1 MAISSM
7 YSFLMHSTDGT
18 AYTKLVDIKDFSD
31 LSQPPEALDTTT
43 LTDYQRTHIL
53 GIQESD
59 NITFTCNYVK
69 ADFTTLAALENTE
82 GYYAVW
88 LGGTE
93 SGGTV
98 TPNGD
103 QGKFSFK
110 GYLTVTKSGAGVNE
124 VQNMVVTIAAS
135 TPVVLS

>member
-7 YSFLMHSTDGT
+7 YSFLMKSTDGT
-18 AYTKLVDIKDFSD
+18 TYTKLVDIKDFSD

-69 ADFTTLAALENTE
+69 ADYSTLAGLANTE
-82 GYYAVW
+82 TYFAVW
-88 LGGTE
+88 LGATE
-93 SGGTV
+93 AGGVV
-98 TPNGD
+98 TPTGTD
-103 QGKFSFK
+103 GKFSFK

-135 TPVVLS
+135 TPVTLS

>member
-7 YSFLMHSTDGT
+7 YTFLMKSTDGT
-18 AYTKLVDIKDFSD
+18 TYTKLVDIKDFSD

-69 ADFTTLAALENTE
+69 ADYSTLAGLANTE
-82 GYYAVW
+82 TYFSVW
-88 LGGTE
+88 LGATE
-93 SGGTV
+93 AGGVV
-98 TPNGD
+98 TPTGTD
-103 QGKFSFK
+103 GKFSFK

-124 VQNMVVTIAAS
+124 VQDMVVTIAAS
-135 TPVVLS
+135 TPVTLS